1 MSDTE
6 PQPPMRLDLA
16 SGPLDGLCFVIDAE
30 SRTVVIPLETGEF
43 AKYRTTCE
51 GFAEFD
57 GYIDLSTR
65 E

>member
-1 MSDTE
+1 
-6 PQPPMRLDLA
+6 MRLDLA

-57 GYIDLSTR
+57 GYIDLGTR